1 MRIVPMLAAG
11 CFAALLAPGLAAQE
25 ASAEV
30 KVGRGVEAMEVKE
43 PSDNFTVPANT
54 RIFVWTK
61 VAGCAETRITI
72 QFIHGDRLVAQ
83 QELPIPRSPFRT
95 YAYRTFRVGD
105 GGAWTAKVMAQDG
118 TELGSAA
125 FKVQIEP

>member
-30 KVGRGVEAMEVKE
+30 KVGRGIEAMEVKE

-61 VAGCAETRITI
+61 ITGCAESRISI
-72 QFIHGDRLVAQ
+72 QFFQGGQLIAK
-83 QELPIPRSPFRT
+83 QELPVPRSPFRT
-95 YAYRTFRVGD
+95 YAYRTFRAGD

-118 TELGSAA
+118 KELGAA
-125 FKVQIEP
+125 SFKVEIQP

>member
-25 ASAEV
+25 TSAEV
-30 KVGRGVEAMEVKE
+30 KVGRGIEAMEVKD
-43 PSDNFTVPANT
+43 PSGTFAIPENT

-61 VAGCAETRITI
+61 VTGCADSRITI
-72 QFIHGDRLVAQ
+72 QFFHGDRLVAK

-95 YAYRTFRVGD
+95 YAYRTFRAGD

-118 TELGSAA
+118 KELGAA
-125 FKVQIEP
+125 TFQVEIQK